1 MSAVAACALSLLLAP
16 PRQSQAADST
26 PAETRPCT
34 CPGQNPGEDAPARQ
48 VRPKFADLQTNL
60 DETDEIAALEAVRI
74 ALSEVGDGSTFV
86 WRREN
91 GRLSGVIKPTSSF
104 RNVDGKIC
112 RHLIIVLAAGARTS
126 KIEGVACRLGNGRW
140 ELDG

>member
-16 PRQSQAADST
+16 PAQVQAADNT
-26 PAETRPCT
+26 PAETRPCN
-34 CPGQNPGEDAPARQ
+34 CPDQNGPARQ
-48 VRPKFADLQTNL
+48 VRPKFADLQSDL
-60 DETDEIAALEAVRI
+60 DEGDEIATLEAVHV
-74 ALSEVGDGSTFV
+74 ALTEAGDGSIFV
-86 WRREN
+86 WKRQN
-91 GRLSGVIKPTSSF
+91 GRLSGMIKPTSSF

-112 RHLIIVLAAGARTS
+112 RHLIIVLAAGPRTS

>member
-1 MSAVAACALSLLLAP
+1 MTAVAACALSLLLAP
-16 PRQSQAADST
+16 PAQVQAADNT

-34 CPGQNPGEDAPARQ
+34 CPGQNPGEDAPTRQ
-48 VRPKFADLQTNL
+48 ARPKFADLQTNL

-112 RHLIIVLAAGARTS
+112 RHLIIVLAAGVRTS

>member
-1 MSAVAACALSLLLAP
+1 MTAVAACAVSLLLAP
-16 PRQSQAADST
+16 PAQVQAADNT

-34 CPGQNPGEDAPARQ
+34 CPGQNDPARQ
-48 VRPKFADLQTNL
+48 VRPKFADLQANL

-74 ALSEVGDGSTFV
+74 ALSEVGDGGAFV

-112 RHLIIVLAAGARTS
+112 RHLIIVLAAGVRTS

>member
-1 MSAVAACALSLLLAP
+1 MTAVAACALSLLLAP
-16 PRQSQAADST
+16 PAQVQAADNT

-34 CPGQNPGEDAPARQ
+34 CPGQDAPARQ
-48 VRPKFADLQTNL
+48 VRPKFADLQANL

-112 RHLIIVLAAGARTS
+112 RHLIIVLAAGVRTS